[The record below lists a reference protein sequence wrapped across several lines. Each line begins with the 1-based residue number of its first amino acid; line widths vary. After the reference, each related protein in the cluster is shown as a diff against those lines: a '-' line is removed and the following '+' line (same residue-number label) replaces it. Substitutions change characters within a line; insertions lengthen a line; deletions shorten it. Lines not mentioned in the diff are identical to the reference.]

1 MIEARVIALPRRNQ
15 RRRLMGAAAAR
26 ASEVSAAWR
35 RLLQR
40 LADSRPHHH
49 LAPAQLGAQF
59 AFAADPRLTALLP
72 EAPRAAAVLVGLME
86 PGRDEQGIFLTVR
99 AAHLRQHAGQIAF
112 PGGAIDAGDDGPA
125 AAALREAHEEVGLE
139 TASARVLGF
148 LPDQFVLTGFR
159 ITPVVALLPGDF
171 MPRLDGDEVQASF
184 ILPFAVLLDPA
195 TERAGTRRIGGIDV
209 VVRDLQFGEHRIWG
223 ATAGMLLQLRALALA

>member
-1 MIEARVIALPRRNQ
+1 MGHAQAASQLPQ
-15 RRRLMGAAAAR
+15 LMGAAARQA
-26 ASEVSAAWR
+26 ETSAAWR

-40 LADSRPHHH
+40 LADSRPYHR

-72 EAPRAAAVLVGLME
+72 ATPRAAAVLVGLIE
-86 PGRDEQGIFLTVR
+86 PGRGEHGIFLTVR

-112 PGGAIDAGDDGPA
+112 PGGGIDASDDGPA

-139 TASARVLGF
+139 PDSVQVLGY

-159 ITPVVALLPGDF
+159 ITPVVARLPADF
-171 MPRLDGDEVQASF
+171 TPRLAGEEVQASF
-184 ILPFAVLLDPA
+184 ILPFSVLLDPA
-195 TERAGTRRIGGIDV
+195 TERASTRKVGGIDV
-209 VVRDLQFGEHRIWG
+209 GVRDLQYGEHRIWG